1 MTTRD
6 RAFFEAQERAVLA
19 RYAMRSENSRGRAY
33 AEAEHAFR
41 PAFQRDRDRIIHS
54 SAFRRLEYKTQ
65 VFVNHEGDYYRTRL
79 THTMECAQI
88 TRTVAAMLG
97 LNRDLAEAVAL
108 AHDLGHTPF
117 GHAGEHILDD
127 LMKDHGGFDHNSQSL
142 RIVEVLEQRYPAF
155 DGLNLTYEVREG
167 IVKHSG
173 RFDRPR
179 VSDFDASSAPPLE
192 AQIVDY
198 CDEIAYNGHDID
210 DGIQSGLITVED
222 LDGVE
227 LWDEAF
233 AEVRRTCPN
242 ASFSVIRYQAVR
254 LVIDRLV
261 RDFIEAVEGRIHGL
275 GIETIDDLRRAMP
288 PIAEPSPEMGA
299 RVRALKTR
307 LMDRLYQHQ
316 RVRRMGAKALRVRRG
331 LFQAYM
337 DDPRQMPPHIVER
350 AVGETTMPRVIADYI
365 AGMTDRFA
373 FEEYAKLFDPFE
385 KV

>member
-1 MTTRD
+1 MSNRT
-6 RAFFEAQERAVLA
+6 RAFFEDQERTFLA
-19 RYAMRSENSRGRAY
+19 PYAMRSQASRGRAFP
-33 AEAEHAFR
+33 EPEHAFR

-88 TRTVAAMLG
+88 TRTVAGMLG

-117 GHAGEHILDD
+117 GHAGEHVLDD
-127 LMKDHGGFDHNSQSL
+127 LMRDHGGFDHNSQSL
-142 RIVEVLEQRYPAF
+142 RIVEVLEQRYPDF

-179 VSDFDASSAPPLE
+179 VSDFDATLAPPLE

-198 CDEIAYNGHDID
+198 CDEVAYNGHDID
-210 DGIQSGLITVED
+210 DGIQSGLITVDD
-222 LDGVE
+222 LDGIE
-227 LWDEAF
+227 LWDDAW
-233 AEVRRTCPN
+233 AAVRRKWPS
-242 ASFSVIRYQAVR
+242 AGFSVLRYQAVR
-254 LVIDRLV
+254 LIIDRLV
-261 RDFIEAVEGRIHGL
+261 GDLIEAVESRIRDH
-275 GIETIDDLRRAMP
+275 GIETLEDLRRVMP
-288 PIAEPSPEMGA
+288 PIAGPSAAMDVQ
-299 RVRALKTR
+299 VRLLKGR
-307 LMDRLYQHQ
+307 LMERLYQHQ
-316 RVRRMGAKALRVRRG
+316 RVRRMGAKALRVMRG
-331 LFQAYM
+331 LFEAYM
-337 DDPRQMPPHIVER
+337 DDPRQMPPHIVDR
-350 AVGETTMPRVIADYI
+350 AVGDTTMPRVIADYI

-373 FEEYAKLFDPFE
+373 FEEYAKLYDPFE

>member
-1 MTTRD
+1 MPSRD
-6 RAFFEAQERAVLA
+6 RAFFEQQERALLA
-19 RYAMRSENSRGRAY
+19 PWAMRSADSRGRLWP
-33 AEAEHAFR
+33 EPEHAFR
-41 PAFQRDRDRIIHS
+41 TAFQRDRDRIIHS

-88 TRTVAAMLG
+88 TRTVAGTLG

-117 GHAGEHILDD
+117 GHAGEHVLHD
-127 LMKDHGGFDHNSQSL
+127 LMRDYGGFDHNSQSL
-142 RIVEVLEQRYPAF
+142 RIVEVLEQRYPDF

-179 VSDFDASSAPPLE
+179 VADFDASSAPPLE

-198 CDEIAYNGHDID
+198 CDEVAYNGHDID

-222 LDGVE
+222 LDGIE
-227 LWDEAF
+227 LWDQAF
-233 AEVRRTCPN
+233 SEVKQRWPA
-242 ASFSVIRYQAVR
+242 ASFSVLRYQAVR
-254 LVIDRLV
+254 SLIDRLV
-261 RDFIEAVEGRIHGL
+261 RDLIEAVEGRIHSL
-275 GIETIDDLRRAMP
+275 GIQTIEDLRGAMP
-288 PIAEPSPEMGA
+288 PIAGPSDAMDA
-299 RVRALKTR
+299 RVKQLKAR
-307 LMDRLYQHQ
+307 LMERLYQHQ
-316 RVRRMGAKALRVRRG
+316 RVRRMGAKALRVMRG
-331 LFQAYM
+331 LFEAYM
-337 DDPRQMPPHIVER
+337 EDPRQMPPHIVER
-350 AVGETTMPRVIADYI
+350 ATGETSMPRVIADYI

-373 FEEYAKLFDPFE
+373 FEEYAKLYDPFE

>member
-6 RAFFEAQERAVLA
+6 RAFFEAQERQALA
-19 RYAMRSENSRGRAY
+19 PYAMRSENSRGREY
-33 AEAEHAFR
+33 PEPEHPLR

-88 TRTVAAMLG
+88 TRTVAGTLG

-117 GHAGEHILDD
+117 GHAGEHVLDD
-127 LMKDHGGFDHNSQSL
+127 LMKDYGGFDHNSQSL
-142 RIVEVLEQRYPAF
+142 RIVEVLEQRYPQF

-198 CDEIAYNGHDID
+198 CDEVAYNGHDID
-210 DGIQSGLITVED
+210 DGIQSGLITLED

-233 AEVRRTCPN
+233 AEVRRLWPS
-242 ASFSVIRYQAVR
+242 ASFSVLRYQAVR
-254 LVIDRLV
+254 LLIDRMV
-261 RDFIEAVEGRIHGL
+261 RDLIEAIEGRIQGL
-275 GIETIDDLRRAMP
+275 GIETIEDLRRSLP

-299 RVRALKTR
+299 KVRQLKAR
-307 LMDRLYQHQ
+307 LMDRLYQHR
-316 RVRRMGAKALRVRRG
+316 RVRRMGAKALRVMRG
-331 LFQAYM
+331 LFEAYM
-337 DDPRQMPPHIVER
+337 IDPRQMPLHICER
-350 AVGETTMPRVIADYI
+350 AVGDTTMPRVIADYI